1 MKRRSGKTPPDQDN
15 PEWTAEAVSSA
26 RPAREVL
33 PGLFGNTAAAEMLV
47 PRRGRPPA
55 VAPKQAV
62 SLRLDP
68 DVLAEF
74 RATGPGW
81 QTRINHALR
90 EWLNEHQG

>member
-1 MKRRSGKTPPDQDN
+1 MKRRSGIPSPDQEN
-15 PEWTAEAVSSA
+15 PEWTDEAVASA
-26 RPAREVL
+26 QPAREVL
-33 PGLFGNTAAAEMLV
+33 PELFGQTAAAEMLV

-55 VAPKQAV
+55 LAPKQAV

-81 QTRINHALR
+81 QTRINLVLR
-90 EWLNEHQG
+90 EWLNAQRH